1 MLPRH
6 LKRKLAGIIEACR
19 KCRQFHLFLEPVD
32 VVAMECP
39 TYYDLIQHPMD
50 LATMEEKL
58 HTNQYAVEDD
68 FLRDMMLIFSNCR
81 L

>member
-1 MLPRH
+1 MPRH

-19 KCRQFHLFLEPVD
+19 KCRHFHLFLEPVD

-58 HTNQYAVEDD
+58 HANHYVVEED
-68 FLRDMMLIFSNCR
+68 FLKDMMLIFSNCR